1 MKTGISRYAA
11 ATFAALAFSAA
22 STSPADAQ
30 YFGRNKVR
38 YENFDFRILETPHFD
53 IFYYPAESVVTMDAA
68 RMAER
73 WYARHAAVLN
83 HQAAKKPVIFYAD
96 HPDFQ
101 QTNVIGGFISQGT
114 GGVTEGLR
122 DRVILPF
129 TGVYA
134 DNDHVLGHELV
145 HAFQYDLEHGPQAQK
160 TRGPGIQ
167 SLPLW
172 LIEGMAEY
180 LSLGR
185 FDPNTAMWLRDA
197 ALRNDLPTIDQ
208 LTRDPRYFPY
218 RYGQALWAYIGG
230 KWGDAA
236 VGQVYRTSLQ
246 KGWNASLK
254 QHLGMSQD
262 SLSKEWL
269 AAIRATYL
277 PMMQGRA
284 KPSQAG
290 QIVLGQNR
298 SSGDMNVS
306 PTLSPDGSR
315 VAFLARRDVFTIDLY
330 IADSRTGEIVKQL
343 TGPNVDSHFDALS
356 FIQSAGTWSPDGR
369 KLAFVVFADGD
380 NELAIFDVG
389 SGKVERRI
397 KPRGIGAIVDPA
409 WSPDGRSIVFSGM
422 QGGQADLYQLEL
434 ESQAVLRLTNDKF
447 AELQPAWSPDG
458 KLLAFATDRGP
469 ETNLESLRFGPTQ
482 IAVMDMAR
490 RQVSLLPGFQHAQHI
505 NPQFSPNGTE
515 LYFVSDREGFSDV
528 YRMALTGADVRQV
541 TRVATG
547 VSGITHLSPALTV
560 ARSTGRMLF
569 SVFTDAGYDIV
580 GLDAAATQGT
590 PVTAIASGVPEAGVL
605 PPVAAL
611 GTSAVQTALADA
623 TTGLP
628 SPNVRYPEK
637 PYRSSLSLD
646 YLGAPFVGVGVSTGT
661 FGGAG
666 LAGAVAAYFG
676 DMLGD
681 KTVGASVVAQGEIK
695 DIGGEV
701 FYLNAGHR
709 WQYLLGASH
718 IPYVTGFADIRDTTV
733 TLTGGVTVPARV
745 FRQTLQRTFID
756 RPALTIQYPFS
767 QTRRLEFGGS
777 YTFVNFDAES
787 FESFALATGQV
798 LERRQSQPAPPG
810 LSYGQG
816 SMAFVGDYS
825 YFGYTSPA
833 AGGRYR
839 FEYAPIFGGLNLQTF
854 LADYRR
860 YFFKRPITFAMR
872 GLYYGRFG
880 KDAES
885 GRLTP
890 LFLGQETLIR
900 GYSFEN
906 FDVSECT
913 DTGNSNQCPEF
924 DRLVGSKIGVAN
936 VELRIPLLGTREFG
950 IIPWGFLPV
959 EIAPFFDAGVAM
971 QRGVSTDFSFARRT
985 TARVPVFST
994 GLTSRINLF
1003 GYGVL
1008 EAYYAYPFQRP
1019 DKGAH
1024 WGFAFAPGW

>member
-11 ATFAALAFSAA
+11 AIVAALCSAA
-22 STSPADAQ
+22 ITSSLDAQ

-38 YENFDFRILETPHFD
+38 YERFDFRILETPHFD
-53 IFYYPAESVVTMDAA
+53 IFYYPAESVVTFDAA

-73 WYARHAAVLN
+73 WYARLARVLN

-160 TRGPGIQ
+160 SRGPGIQ
-167 SLPLW
+167 ALPLW

-208 LTRDPRYFPY
+208 LTRDPRFFPY

-230 KWGDAA
+230 KWGDAT

-246 KGWNASLK
+246 KGWNAALK

-269 AAIRATYL
+269 SAIRSAYL
-277 PMMQGRA
+277 PLMQGRA
-284 KPSQAG
+284 KPADAG

-315 VAFLARRDVFTIDLY
+315 VAFLARRDVFTIDLF
-330 IADSRTGEIVKQL
+330 IADSRTGEVSKQL

-356 FIQSAGTWSPDGR
+356 FIQSSGTWSPDGR
-369 KLAFVVFADGD
+369 KLAFVVFAGGD
-380 NELAIFDVG
+380 NELAIFDVA
-389 SGKVERRI
+389 SGGVERRI
-397 KPRGIGAIVDPA
+397 KPRGVSAIVDPA
-409 WSPDGRSIVFSGM
+409 WSPDGNTIAFSGM
-422 QGGQADLYQLEL
+422 QGGQADLYLLNLET
-434 ESQAVLRLTNDKF
+434 QAVTRLTSDRY

-458 KLLAFATDRGP
+458 RQLAFATDRGP
-469 ETNLESLRFGPTQ
+469 ETDFTALRFGLMR
-482 IAVMDMAR
+482 IALMDVAT
-490 RQVSLLPGFQHAQHI
+490 RQATVLPGFDNTRHI
-505 NPQFSPNGTE
+505 NPQFAPNGTDV
-515 LYFVSDREGFSDV
+515 YFVADRNGFSDV
-528 YRMALTGADVRQV
+528 YRTSLSGGDARQV
-541 TRVATG
+541 TKVATG
-547 VSGITHLSPALTV
+547 VSGITRLSPALTV
-560 ARSTGRMLF
+560 ARSNGRMLF
-569 SVFTDAGYDIV
+569 SVFNDAGYDIV

-590 PVTAIASGVPEAGVL
+590 PVGPIGGGIAAAGVL
-605 PPVAAL
+605 PPANAL
-611 GTSAVQTALADA
+611 GTSAVETALNDV

-628 SPNVRYPEK
+628 SANTTYAVK
-637 PYRSSLSLD
+637 PYRGSLSLD
-646 YLGAPFVGVGVSTGT
+646 YLGAPFVGVGVSSGT

-666 LAGAVAAYFG
+666 LSGAVAAYFG

-681 KTVGASVVAQGEIK
+681 KTIGASVVAQGDIK

-701 FYLNAGHR
+701 FYLDAGR
-709 WQYLLGASH
+709 RLQYLLGASH

-733 TLTGGVTVPARV
+733 RLSGGLQVPARV

-756 RPALTIQYPFS
+756 RPALTLQHPFS
-767 QTRRLEFGGS
+767 QTRRLELGGS
-777 YTFVNFDAES
+777 YTWVNFDTET
-787 FESFALATGQV
+787 FESFALPTGQV
-798 LERRQSQPAPPG
+798 FERREGQPSPPG
-810 LSYGQG
+810 LGYGQG
-816 SMAFVGDYS
+816 SLAFVGDYS
-825 YFGYTSPA
+825 YFGFTSPA

-860 YFFKRPITFAMR
+860 YLFKRPITFAMR

-913 DTGNSNQCPEF
+913 DTGNSSACPEF
-924 DRLVGSKIGVAN
+924 DRLVGSRIGVAN

-959 EIAPFFDAGVAM
+959 EVAPFFDAGVAM
-971 QRGVSTDFSFARRT
+971 QKNVSTDFSFARRT
-985 TARVPVFST
+985 TARVPVFSA
-994 GLTSRINLF
+994 GISSRINLF

-1024 WGFAFAPGW
+1024 FGFAFAPGW

>member
-11 ATFAALAFSAA
+11 AVVAALCVATFASSL
-22 STSPADAQ
+22 DAQ

-38 YENFDFRILETPHFD
+38 YERFDFRIIETPHFE
-53 IFYYPAESVVTMDAA
+53 IFYYPAESTVTADAA

-73 WYARHAAVLN
+73 WWVRHARVLG
-83 HQAAKKPVIFYAD
+83 HQAAKKPIIFYAD

-122 DRVILPF
+122 DRVIMPF

-145 HAFQYDLEHGPQAQK
+145 HAFQYDLEHGPQAAK
-160 TRGPGIQ
+160 TRGPGIEA
-167 SLPLW
+167 LPLW

-230 KWGDAA
+230 KWGDPT

-246 KGWNASLK
+246 KGWNAALK

-269 AAIRATYL
+269 AAIRTAYL
-277 PMMQGRA
+277 PLMQGRA
-284 KPSQAG
+284 KPGEAG

-298 SSGDMNVS
+298 TSGDMNVS

-315 VAFLARRDVFTIDLY
+315 VAFLARRDVFTIDLF
-330 IADSRTGEIVKQL
+330 IADSRTGEVTKQL

-356 FIQSAGTWSPDGR
+356 FIQSSGTWSPDGR

-389 SGKVERRI
+389 SGGVERRI
-397 KPRGIGAIVDPA
+397 KPREVGAIVDPA
-409 WSPDGRSIVFSGM
+409 WSPDGSSIVFSGM
-422 QGGQADLYQLEL
+422 QGGQADLYLL
-434 ESQAVLRLTNDKF
+434 NLATQAVTRLTNDRY

-458 KLLAFATDRGP
+458 RQLAYATDRGP
-469 ETNLESLRFGPTQ
+469 ETDFTSLKFGPMR
-482 IAVMDMAR
+482 IAVMEVATK
-490 RQVSLLPGFQHAQHI
+490 QSTVLPGFDNTRHI
-505 NPQFSPNGTE
+505 TPQFAPNGTD
-515 LYFVSDREGFSDV
+515 LYFVADRDGFSDV
-528 YRMALTGADVRQV
+528 YRTSLTGGDVRQV

-547 VSGITHLSPALTV
+547 VSGITRLSPALTV
-560 ARSTGRMLF
+560 ARSSGRMLF
-569 SVFTDAGYDIV
+569 SVFNDAGYDIV

-590 PVTAIASGVPEAGVL
+590 PVGPIEPGIAAAGVL
-605 PPVAAL
+605 PPAGAL
-611 GTSAVQTALADA
+611 STSAVETAITDA

-628 SPNVRYPEK
+628 SPNTRYNEK
-637 PYRSSLSLD
+637 PYHSSLSLD

-661 FGGAG
+661 FGGTG

-681 KTVGASVVAQGEIK
+681 KTLGASVVAQGEIK

-701 FYLNAGHR
+701 FYMDAGHR
-709 WQYLLGASH
+709 LQWLLGASH
-718 IPYVTGFADIRDTTV
+718 VPYTSGFADIRDTTV
-733 TLTGGVTVPARV
+733 TLGGGVTVPARI

-756 RPALTIQYPFS
+756 RPALTLQYPVS
-767 QTRRLEFGGS
+767 QTRRFELGGS

-787 FESFALATGQV
+787 FESIALATGEV
-798 LERRQSQPAPPG
+798 AERRQGLPSPPG

-816 SMAFVGDYS
+816 SVAFVGDYS
-825 YFGYTSPA
+825 FFAFTSPA

-839 FEYAPIFGGLNLQTF
+839 FEYAPIFGGLSLQTF

-890 LFLGQETLIR
+890 LYIGQETLIR

-906 FDVSECT
+906 FNVSECT
-913 DTGNSNQCPEF
+913 DTGNSNECPEF

-950 IIPWGFLPV
+950 IIPWGFLPIEV
-959 EIAPFFDAGVAM
+959 APFFDAGVAM
-971 QRGVSTDFSFARRT
+971 QKGVSTDFSFARRT

-994 GLTSRINLF
+994 GLSSRINLF

>member
-1 MKTGISRYAA
+1 MRISRYAA
-11 ATFAALAFSAA
+11 ALVAALCSAA
-22 STSPADAQ
+22 ITSSLDAQ

-38 YENFDFRILETPHFD
+38 YERFDFRVLETPHFD
-53 IFYYPAESVVTMDAA
+53 IFYYPAESVATFDAA

-73 WYARHAAVLN
+73 WYARHARVLN

-145 HAFQYDLEHGPQAQK
+145 HAFQYDLEHGPQAEK
-160 TRGPGIQ
+160 SRGPGIQ
-167 SLPLW
+167 ALPLW

-208 LTRDPRYFPY
+208 LTRDPRFFPY

-230 KWGDAA
+230 KWGDAS

-246 KGWNASLK
+246 KGWNAALK

-269 AAIRATYL
+269 GAIRSTYL
-277 PMMQGRA
+277 PLMQGRA
-284 KPSQAG
+284 KPADAG
-290 QIVLGQNR
+290 PIVLGQNR

-315 VAFLARRDVFTIDLY
+315 VAFLARREVFTIDLF
-330 IADSRTGEIVKQL
+330 IADSRTGEVTKQL

-356 FIQSAGTWSPDGR
+356 FIQSSGTWSPDGR

-380 NELAIFDVG
+380 NELAIFDVA
-389 SGKVERRI
+389 SGDVERRI
-397 KPRGIGAIVDPA
+397 KPRGVSAIVDPA
-409 WSPDGRSIVFSGM
+409 WSPDGSTIAFSGM
-422 QGGQADLYQLEL
+422 QGGLADLYLLNLETR
-434 ESQAVLRLTNDKF
+434 AVTRLTSDRY

-458 KLLAFATDRGP
+458 RRLAFATDRGP
-469 ETNLESLRFGPTQ
+469 ETDFTTLTFGPMR
-482 IAVMDMAR
+482 IAIMDVAT
-490 RQVSLLPGFQHAQHI
+490 RQATVLPGFDNTRHI
-505 NPQFSPNGTE
+505 NPQFGPNGSD
-515 LYFVSDREGFSDV
+515 LFFVADRDGFSDV
-528 YRMALTGADVRQV
+528 YRTSLTGGDARQV
-541 TRVATG
+541 TKVATG
-547 VSGITHLSPALTV
+547 VSGITRLSPALTV
-560 ARSTGRMLF
+560 ARSNGRMLF
-569 SVFTDAGYDIV
+569 SVFNDAGYDIV

-590 PVTAIASGVPEAGVL
+590 PVGPMEGGIAAAGVL
-605 PPVAAL
+605 PPASAL
-611 GTSAVQTALADA
+611 GTSTVQTALNEA

-628 SPNVRYPEK
+628 SANTTYAVK
-637 PYRSSLSLD
+637 PYRGGLSLD

-681 KTVGASVVAQGEIK
+681 KTIGASVVAQGDIK
-695 DIGGEV
+695 DVGGEV
-701 FYLNAGHR
+701 FYLDAGR
-709 WQYLLGASH
+709 RLQYLIGASH

-733 TLTGGVTVPARV
+733 SLTGGLQVPARV

-756 RPALTIQYPFS
+756 RPALTLQYPFS

-777 YTFVNFDAES
+777 YTWINFDTET
-787 FESFALATGQV
+787 FEQFALPTGQIF
-798 LERRQSQPAPPG
+798 ERREGQPSPPG
-810 LSYGQG
+810 LGYGQG
-816 SMAFVGDYS
+816 SLAFVGDYS
-825 YFGYTSPA
+825 YFGFTSPA

-860 YFFKRPITFAMR
+860 YLFKRPITFAVR

-885 GRLTP
+885 PRLTP

-913 DTGNSNQCPEF
+913 DTRNSNECPEF
-924 DRLVGSKIGVAN
+924 DRLIGSRIGVAN
-936 VELRIPLLGTREFG
+936 IELRIPLLGTREFG
-950 IIPWGFLPV
+950 IIPWGFLPIEV
-959 EIAPFFDAGVAM
+959 APFFDAGVAM
-971 QRGVSTDFSFARRT
+971 QKGITTDFSFARRT
-985 TARVPVFST
+985 TARVPVFSA
-994 GLTSRINLF
+994 GVSSRINLF

-1024 WGFAFAPGW
+1024 FGFAFAPGW